1 MSLLSFARSK
11 IVGVEHPEQDTLL
24 AHGIL
29 DDNIYSLE
37 LDVEV
42 KLPLFEITRVEGR
55 WRRYTTVECPHAL
68 AKLQNAVGL
77 RIVDKEFGRK
87 IRQVVGKEGC
97 THFANLLLECCDGI
111 RQAAVYGEWVESQG
125 KRFAQTKRD
134 YCRSKF
140 ETVPGLRNS
149 CIVYSRMSKEDF

>member
-11 IVGVEHPEQDTLL
+11 IVGVERPEQDSLL

-42 KLPLFEITRVEGR
+42 KLPRFEITRVEGR
-55 WRRYTTVECPHAL
+55 WKRYTTVECPRAL
-68 AKLQNAVGL
+68 AKLENALGL
-77 RIVDKEFGRK
+77 CIVDKDFGRK
-87 IRQVVGKEGC
+87 IRQVVGREGC
-97 THFANLLLECCDGI
+97 THFANLLLECCDAI
-111 RQAAVYGEWVESQG
+111 KHAAIYGEWAESQG
-125 KRFAQTKRD
+125 KGFVEAKRQ

-149 CIVYSRMSKEDF
+149 CIVYSKMNKENF